1 VKPEGEMPEH
11 DLLLHINENVGA
23 ILSELGG
30 IRADLRNQN
39 TRIDGI
45 EKDNET
51 RDQKIEDLSRFA
63 ATIIQ
68 ERKFIMWTAGGV
80 SAVVYLTLAVLTYIF
95 RR

>member
-1 VKPEGEMPEH
+1 MPEH
-11 DLLLHINENVGA
+11 DLLLQINENVGA

-39 TRIDGI
+39 TRIDCI

-68 ERKFIMWTAGGV
+68 ERKFLLWIAGGISALV
-80 SAVVYLTLAVLTYIF
+80 SLTLAVLTYLF